1 MKNLTILFAITL
13 SASFAFADK
22 HSYSVTTNTSWSTA
36 NYTVND
42 GKASTFTISSGKT
55 LTINQSGISC
65 YECSF
70 SGGNI
75 AITSGF
81 SCQSCSFTNTTMTM
95 SNATLTLVTSLN
107 TFSSVNFTVSGTG
120 EILANAPVIISNSTF
135 TFNNSSYLFNNGGTL
150 AITAS
155 TLTFNN
161 NSYLLANAGPVS
173 LQNGTEIFI
182 GNGLSTSNAYVKMN
196 GPTLNIYDNSGISLG
211 NDNNYYFNWSSYSG
225 AATTS
230 SASSSV
236 STSPNSLNCGGSFP
250 NSCQSPLVY
259 GPANLSAS
267 GLGTISVLPVLLTG
281 FTAVLSDNAVTLTWN
296 TTQETNSNYF
306 EVERS
311 QNGTTWEAIG
321 TVSAKGNSATISEYS
336 YNDNA
341 PVNGINYYRLKMVNI
356 DNSFNYSEVKTV
368 RTTAVKEISFF
379 PNPAQ
384 TFVNVSL
391 VQSDNSSSVQL
402 LNISGQ
408 ILQETKVSGGNAS
421 TVTFNVAQYARGMY
435 VVRVVNTDG
444 SSATS
449 KLVIAH

>member
-13 SASFAFADK
+13 SATFSFAGT
-22 HSYSVTTNTSWSTA
+22 HSYSVTTNTSWSA
-36 NYTVND
+36 QNYTVND
-42 GKASTFTISSGKT
+42 GNASNFTISSGKK
-55 LTINQSGISC
+55 LTINSNGVSC

-75 AITSGF
+75 AITNDF
-81 SCQSCSFTNTTMTM
+81 TCQSCSFSNTTITM
-95 SNATLTLVTSLN
+95 SSATLTLQSSTN
-107 TFSSVNFTVSGTG
+107 TFTTVTFTVSGTG
-120 EILANAPVIISNSTF
+120 EILATAPLTITSSTF
-135 TFNNSSYLFNNGGTL
+135 TFNNSSNLFNNGGAL
-150 AITAS
+150 NISAS
-155 TLTFNN
+155 ILNFNN
-161 NSYLLANAGPVS
+161 NSYLLANAGPVN
-173 LQNGTEIFI
+173 LKNGTIIFI
-182 GNGLSTSNAYVKMN
+182 GNGLSSSHAYVKMN
-196 GPTLNIYDNSGISLG
+196 GPSLNIYDNSGIALG
-211 NDNNYYFNWSSYSG
+211 NDNNYYFNWSSYTSETTNSSIS
-225 AATTS
+225 TTS
-230 SASSSV
+230 
-236 STSPNSLNCGGSFP
+236 NNLNCGGSYP
-250 NSCQSPLVY
+250 NSCSSPLVY
-259 GPANLSAS
+259 GPASLTAS

-281 FTAVLSDNAVTLTWN
+281 FTAILSDNAVSLSWS

-311 QNGTTWEAIG
+311 ENGTTWEAIG
-321 TVSAKGNSATISEYS
+321 TVSAKGNSSIETNYS

-356 DNSFNYSEVKTV
+356 DNSYSYSEIKTV
-368 RTTAVKEISFF
+368 RTTAVKEITFF

-408 ILQETKVSGGNAS
+408 VLQETKVAGGNAT
-421 TVTFNVAQYARGMY
+421 TVTLNVAQYARGMY
-435 VVRVVNTDG
+435 IVRVVNADG